1 MFKLNYLH
9 KPKLL
14 EVRELLRIVFPVNEF
29 RGLQS
34 LVEGEF
40 KNARFLVFVELLE
53 DGSVSELSYVEVGDY
68 ESPTSLVRRKKSGIV
83 ICDSIDDFSRAYL
96 LVLGVEVIQGFR
108 GTVEEGLEKYLRGEL
123 TPPYPKTLRDGGV

>member
-1 MFKLNYLH
+1 M
-9 KPKLL
+9 
-14 EVRELLRIVFPVNEF
+14 RIVFPVNEF

-34 LVEGEF
+34 LVKGEF

-108 GTVEEGLEKYLRGEL
+108 GTVEEGLERYLRGEL
-123 TPPYPKTLRDGGV
+123 TPPYPKTLRDDGV

>member
-1 MFKLNYLH
+1 MH

-34 LVEGEF
+34 LIDGEF
-40 KNARFLVFVELLE
+40 KNARYLVLVELLE
-53 DGSVSELSYVEVGDY
+53 DGSVGELSYVEVEDY
-68 ESPTSLVRRKKSGIV
+68 ESPASLVRRKNGGIV

-108 GTVEEGLEKYLRGEL
+108 GTVKEGLEKYLKGEL
-123 TPPYPKTLRDGGV
+123 TPPYPETLQEDGV